1 MTFEVENKISD
12 KDFAACFDAAVRH
25 LQTLLAKCAEDSP
38 DGGTKGVP
46 HTWIKDIPT
55 APLLE
60 HMSFMLGN
68 QAFFV
73 RLEDVESFDLP
84 LLSDDKRSGELSA
97 ALGTSR
103 FPGTMQGLMRVASGY
118 EGRACVMPMR
128 RQSGG
133 DGSSAWRPA
142 LPGWSLLEL
151 RGLKPIDPSTIVNT
165 DRIRATDWEL
175 HDAAVRV
182 VRDALRDSG
191 KRVISWTS
199 DPGVMPS
206 LWFDEEGGKPNWVIV
221 RACRAPEKNLPAPEA
236 ELAKKIKAQM
246 GGAPGH
252 YACVNFTGKDDDG
265 VVYRGEEST
274 HEYAGLSPL
283 GGE

>member
-12 KDFAACFDAAVRH
+12 KDFADCFDAAVRH
-25 LQTLLAKCAEDSP
+25 LQTMLGKCAEDAP
-38 DGGTKGVP
+38 DGSTKGVP
-46 HTWIKDIPT
+46 HTWIKDMPT

-84 LLSDDKRSGELSA
+84 LLSDEKRSPEWSA
-97 ALGTSR
+97 ALGSSR
-103 FPGTMQGLMRVASGY
+103 FPGTVQGVMRVASGY
-118 EGRACVMPMR
+118 EGRACIMPMR

-133 DGSSAWRPA
+133 DSAASWRPA

-151 RGLKPIDPSTIVNT
+151 RGLKPIDPPTLVN
-165 DRIRATDWEL
+165 DERVKATDWEL

-182 VRDALRDSG
+182 VRDALRENS
-191 KRVISWTS
+191 KRIISWTS

-206 LWFDEEGGKPNWVIV
+206 VWFEDSAGKPNWVIV
-221 RACRAPEKNLPAPEA
+221 RACRAPEKNLPAPDA
-236 ELAKKIKAQM
+236 EQAKKIKAQM
-246 GGAPGH
+246 GGAAGY
-252 YACVNFTGKDDDG
+252 YACVSFSGKGEDG
-265 VVYRGEEST
+265 VVYRGEENK
-274 HEYAGLSPL
+274 HEYSGLSPL
-283 GGE
+283 GE